1 MASIKIHNVSS
12 EASAQPLKAALQGQS
27 YLNLDVQLCP
37 VAGSLDVRV
46 ETLDPTA
53 TEAELT
59 EMVLGILS
67 HEICRAGRS

>member
-1 MASIKIHNVSS
+1 MANIKIHNVSN
-12 EASAQPLKAALQGQS
+12 EAQAAPLQAVLQGQS

-37 VAGSLDVRV
+37 AAGSLDVRV
-46 ETLDPTA
+46 ETLHPEA

-67 HEICRAGRS
+67 HHICRSV